1 EAWQPKR
8 LFFNDSWFFYG
19 SKEKYQEADH
29 TGFTALDLGAYLPV
43 LGLSNTEISALSRS
57 QHKSQGFG
65 SAGERGEDNTY
76 IEPIKGDFEEHE
88 DDLFAGINTTWSR
101 LEDGKAIGHILEK
114 VEQDFDFEQPEKSLP
129 QLLEAYE
136 KIK

>member
-1 EAWQPKR
+1 KVLSDVVWAFRKFKPDVVINRFNHRTEGDTHGHHTASTILSAEAFDLAGENDEFSDQLNHLEAWQPKR

-65 SAGERGEDNTY
+65 SAGERGEDNT
-76 IEPIKGDFEEHE
+76 
-88 DDLFAGINTTWSR
+88 
-101 LEDGKAIGHILEK
+101 
-114 VEQDFDFEQPEKSLP
+114 
-129 QLLEAYE
+129 
-136 KIK
+136 